1 MPNTR
6 KALVRVL
13 TSVRFAIIVSIGA
26 LVGGSACFA
35 ATSGTPSHW
44 IGVLASSVATG
55 ASGIYVGTVAR
66 LRIRNRSDRR

>member
-1 MPNTR
+1 MSNAR
-6 KALVRVL
+6 KVLVRVL
-13 TSVRFAIIVSIGA
+13 TSVPFAIIVSIGA

-35 ATSGTPSHW
+35 ATMDTPSHW

-55 ASGIYVGTVAR
+55 ASGIYVGTVTR